1 MQTFELC
8 MDETTPNQW
17 VLIWL
22 LGSFYNT
29 PEQIHLQENST
40 WEVAF
45 LAAQDARLAGAS
57 CSERNSSACSVNDPD
72 GQIETRYHPKSS
84 IFNQEDC

>member
-57 CSERNSSACSVNDPD
+57 SVPRSTRLAFPTLRPLSEGVH
-72 GQIETRYHPKSS
+72 I
-84 IFNQEDC
+84 